1 LFSIIGKLSLRYELK
16 PQNNKNSN
24 LICKFAFLNQNSNKQ
39 TMALQSINPTTT
51 KAWQELQK
59 HFQEMQTA
67 SMKTMFQE
75 DSNRT
80 EKFHIQW
87 NDFLVDYSKN
97 IINQQTIDLLLQL
110 AEEVN
115 LKDAIS
121 QYFKG
126 DSINQTENR
135 AVLHTALRANESDSV
150 LVDNQNVIPEIF
162 EVKAKIKIFTNE
174 VVNGDRKGF
183 TGKEFT
189 DIVNIGIGGSDLG
202 PAMVVE
208 ALQFYKN
215 HLNVHFVSN
224 VDGDHVQ
231 EIIKKLNPETTLFV
245 IVSKTFTTQET
256 LTNSETI
263 RKWFLKSASQDDVAK
278 HFVAVSTNI
287 KNVTEFGINPENV
300 FPMWD
305 WVGGRFSLWSAVGL
319 SISLAVGFDNFDK
332 LLKGANDM
340 DNHFKSATFDKNI
353 PIVLALLSI
362 WYNNFFGAESEALI
376 PYTQY
381 LQKLAPYLQQ
391 GIMESNGKSIGR
403 DGKPVNYQTGTIIWG
418 EPGTNSQHA
427 FFQLIHQ
434 GTKLIPTDFIGFVKP
449 LYGDKDHHDK
459 LMSNF
464 FAQTEALLNGKTSEQ
479 VQAEFDK
486 QNLSID
492 KTEYLRPFKVFAGN
506 KPTNTLLI
514 NKLTP
519 ETLGALVAMYE
530 HKIFVQGVIW
540 NIFSYDQW
548 GVELGKQLAN
558 AVLEEINS
566 KEIKNHDGST
576 TFLLKHFIKQ

>member
-1 LFSIIGKLSLRYELK
+1 
-16 PQNNKNSN
+16 
-24 LICKFAFLNQNSNKQ
+24 
-39 TMALQSINPTTT
+39 MALQNTNPTSTT
-51 KAWQELQK
+51 AWNEIQN
-59 HFQEMQTA
+59 HFETMKNV
-67 SMKTMFQE
+67 SMKNMFEE
-75 DSNRT
+75 DSSRAS
-80 EKFHIQW
+80 KFHIKW
-87 NDFLVDYSKN
+87 NDFLIDYSKN
-97 IINQQTIDLLLQL
+97 RINQETMDLLVKLANEVHLKEAISDYFDGEIIN
-110 AEEVN
+110 
-115 LKDAIS
+115 K
-121 QYFKG
+121 
-126 DSINQTENR
+126 TENR
-135 AVLHTALRANESDSV
+135 AVLHTALRAPKQASV
-150 LVDNQNVIPEIF
+150 KMDGQNIIPEIY
-162 EVKAKIKIFTNE
+162 EVKSKIKAFTNE
-174 VVNGDRKGF
+174 IVNGDRKGF
-183 TGKEFT
+183 TGKTFT
-189 DIVNIGIGGSDLG
+189 DVVNIGIGGSDLG

-208 ALQFYKN
+208 GLQFYKN

-224 VDGDHVQ
+224 VDGDHVN

-263 RKWFLKSASQDDVAK
+263 RTWFLKSAKQEDVAK

-287 KNVTEFGINPENV
+287 KNVTEFGINAANV

-332 LLKGANDM
+332 VLKGANEM
-340 DNHFKSATFDKNI
+340 DEHFKTAAFDKNI
-353 PIVLALLSI
+353 PVVLALLSI

-434 GTKLIPTDFIGFVKP
+434 GTKLIPTDFIGFVNS
-449 LYGDKDHHDK
+449 LYGNKDHHDK

-464 FAQTEALLNGKTSEQ
+464 FAQTEALLNGKSEEQ
-479 VQAEFDK
+479 VRNEFEK
-486 QNLSID
+486 QGLPSEKAD
-492 KTEYLRPFKVFAGN
+492 YLAPFKVFEGN
-506 KPTNTLLI
+506 KPTNTILI
-514 NKLTP
+514 NSLTP
-519 ETLGALVAMYE
+519 ETLGSLVAMYE
-530 HKIFVQGVIW
+530 HKIFVQGIIW

-548 GVELGKQLAN
+548 GVELGKQLATSI
-558 AVLEEINS
+558 LEEINS
-566 KEIKNHDGST
+566 TNVKNHDSST
-576 TFLLKHFIKQ
+576 LFLVNHYLNKS

>member
-1 LFSIIGKLSLRYELK
+1 
-16 PQNNKNSN
+16 
-24 LICKFAFLNQNSNKQ
+24 
-39 TMALQSINPTTT
+39 MALPKVNPSQTE
-51 KAWQELQK
+51 AWQNIQS
-59 HFQEMQTA
+59 HFEKMQAT
-67 SMKTMFQE
+67 SMKDLFAS
-75 DSNRT
+75 DAKRA

-87 NDFLVDYSKN
+87 NDFLIDYSKN
-97 IINQQTIDLLLQL
+97 IVNQETLDLLLNL
-110 AEEVN
+110 ANEVD
-115 LKDAIS
+115 LKQAIS
-121 QYFKG
+121 SYFQG
-126 DSINQTENR
+126 DTINQTENR
-135 AVLHTALRANESDSV
+135 AVLHTALRAKESTNV
-150 LVDNQNVIPEIF
+150 LVDGVNVMPEVYS
-162 EVKAKIKIFTNE
+162 VKNKIKNFSNE
-174 VVNGDRKGF
+174 VISGNKKGF
-183 TGKEFT
+183 TGKPFT

-202 PAMVVE
+202 PAMIVE

-224 VDGDHVQ
+224 VDGDHVN
-231 EIIKKLNPETTLFV
+231 EVIKKLNPETTLFV
-245 IVSKTFTTQET
+245 VVSKTFTTQET
-256 LTNSETI
+256 LSNAETI
-263 RKWFLKSASQDDVAK
+263 RSWFLQSASQEDVAK

-287 KNVTEFGINPENV
+287 QKVTEFGINPDNV

-319 SISLAVGFDNFDK
+319 SVSLAVGFDNFDK
-332 LLKGANDM
+332 LLKGANEM
-340 DNHFKSATFDKNI
+340 DEHFKNESFDKNI
-353 PIVLALLSI
+353 PVVLALLSI

-434 GTKLIPTDFIGFVKP
+434 GTKLIPTDFIGFKQP
-449 LYGDKDHHDK
+449 LYGNKDHHDK

-464 FAQTEALLNGKTSEQ
+464 FAQTEALLMGKTEVQ
-479 VQAEFDK
+479 VKAEFEK
-486 QNLSID
+486 QGISGEKADFL
-492 KTEYLRPFKVFAGN
+492 LPFKVFSGN
-506 KPTNTLLI
+506 KPTNTILI

-519 ETLGALVAMYE
+519 ESLGALVAMYE
-530 HKIFVQGVIW
+530 HKIFVQGIIW

-558 AVLEEINS
+558 SILDEIVT
-566 KEIKNHDGST
+566 KEVKNHDSST
-576 TFLLKHFIKQ
+576 SFLLKAYLK

>member
-1 LFSIIGKLSLRYELK
+1 LQHYSLK
-16 PQNNKNSN
+16 NK
-24 LICKFAFLNQNSNKQ
+24 IDI
-39 TMALQSINPTTT
+39 MALKSTNPSGTA
-51 KAWQELQK
+51 AWQNLKK
-59 HFQEMQTA
+59 HFEEMQHV
-67 SMKTMFQE
+67 SMQE
-75 DSNRT
+75 LFAKDAKRA

-97 IINQQTIDLLLQL
+97 ILTEETKQHLLAL
-110 AEEVN
+110 ANEVD

-121 QYFKG
+121 KYFAG
-126 DSINQTENR
+126 DLINQTENR
-135 AVLHTALRANESDSV
+135 AVLHTALRASTNASIM
-150 LVDNQNVIPEIF
+150 VDGVNVMPEVVA
-162 EVKAKIKIFTNE
+162 VKNKIKNFTEE
-174 VVNGDRKGF
+174 VVNGERKGF
-183 TGKEFT
+183 TGKPFT

-215 HLNVHFVSN
+215 QLNVHFVSN
-224 VDGDHVQ
+224 VDGDHVN
-231 EIIKKLNPETTLFV
+231 EVIKKVNPETTLFV

-256 LTNSETI
+256 LSNSETI
-263 RKWFLKSASQDDVAK
+263 RHWFLKSAKQEDVAK

-287 KNVTEFGINPENV
+287 QKVTEFGIHPDNI

-319 SISLAVGFDNFDK
+319 SISLAVGYENFDK
-332 LLKGANDM
+332 LLIGAHDM
-340 DNHFKSATFDKNI
+340 DEHFRTTPFEKNI
-353 PIVLALLSI
+353 PVILALLSI

-391 GIMESNGKSIGR
+391 GIMESNGKSIDREGN
-403 DGKPVNYQTGTIIWG
+403 PVNYQTGTIIWG

-434 GTKLIPTDFIGFVKP
+434 GTKLIPTDFIGFVHS
-449 LYGDKDHHDK
+449 LYGNQDHHDK

-464 FAQTEALLNGKTSEQ
+464 FAQTEALLNGKPAEQ
-479 VQAEFDK
+479 VMAEFEK
-486 QNLSID
+486 QGVSGEKAEFL
-492 KTEYLRPFKVFAGN
+492 LPFKIFSGN
-506 KPTNTLLI
+506 RPTNTFLI
-514 NKLTP
+514 TSLTP
-519 ETLGALVAMYE
+519 ETLGSLVALYE

-558 AVLEEINS
+558 SILGEITS
-566 KEIKNHDGST
+566 GKIKNHDSST
-576 TFLLKHFIKQ
+576 NFLLTHFLNQR

>member
-1 LFSIIGKLSLRYELK
+1 MSL
-16 PQNNKNSN
+16 
-24 LICKFAFLNQNSNKQ
+24 Q
-39 TMALQSINPTTT
+39 TTNPTTT
-51 KAWQELQK
+51 KSWQKLEK
-59 HFQEMQTA
+59 HYQEMQSA
-67 SMKTMFQE
+67 SMKKMFQ
-75 DSNRT
+75 DDASRT
-80 EKFHIQW
+80 QKFHIEW

-97 IINQQTIDLLLQL
+97 IISQETINLLLEL
-110 AEEVN
+110 AKECN
-115 LKDAIS
+115 LEDAIKKQFS
-121 QYFKG
+121 G
-126 DSINQTENR
+126 EIINQTENR
-135 AVLHTALRANESDSV
+135 EVLHTALRAPKSANIQLNNENIID
-150 LVDNQNVIPEIF
+150 DIYK
-162 EVKAKIKIFTNE
+162 VKEKIEIFTNQ
-174 VVNGDRKGF
+174 VVDGERKGY
-183 TGKEFT
+183 TNKPFT

-208 ALQFYKN
+208 ALQFYSN
-215 HLNVHFVSN
+215 NLNVHFVSN
-224 VDGDHVQ
+224 VDGDLVQ

-263 RKWFLKSASQDDVAK
+263 RKWFLESATQNDVAK

-287 KNVTEFGINPENV
+287 KNVTEFGIDPENV

-332 LLKGANDM
+332 LLKGANQM
-340 DNHFKSATFDKNI
+340 DEHFKNERFDKNI
-353 PIVLALLSI
+353 PVLLALISI

-391 GIMESNGKSIGR
+391 GIMESNGKSVGR
-403 DGKPVNYQTGTIIWG
+403 DGKTVNYQTGTIIWG

-449 LYGDKDHHDK
+449 LYGDKNHHDK

-464 FAQTEALLNGKTSEQ
+464 FAQTEALLNGKTAEQ

-486 QNLSID
+486 QGLDSE
-492 KTEYLRPFKVFAGN
+492 KATYLLPFKVFEGN

-514 NKLTP
+514 KKLTP
-519 ETLGALVAMYE
+519 ETLGSLVAMYE
-530 HKIFVQGVIW
+530 HKIFVQGIIW

-558 AVLEEINS
+558 SILDEINT
-566 KEIKNHDGST
+566 KTIKNHDSST
-576 TFLLKHFIKQ
+576 AFLLKNYLEINS